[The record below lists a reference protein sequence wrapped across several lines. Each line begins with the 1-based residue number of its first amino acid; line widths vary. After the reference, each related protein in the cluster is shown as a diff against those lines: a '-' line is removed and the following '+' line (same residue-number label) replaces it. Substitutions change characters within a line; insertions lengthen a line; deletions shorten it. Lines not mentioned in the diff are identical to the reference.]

1 MVSTPAANA
10 ANAANAT
17 LTPQQQQQAGGAP
30 NAKRKPDGAD
40 DTLLLLM
47 SDPYA
52 NFVVQR
58 AFDASAG
65 ALRQQ
70 LVEEIKSRSDVL
82 SKFTYGR
89 HALLHLSKSLGE
101 RAERGMGGGP
111 QGDHRGGK
119 NAGQAGQNNNQT
131 KGANQRYRKK

>member
-1 MVSTPAANA
+1 
-10 ANAANAT
+10 
-17 LTPQQQQQAGGAP
+17 
-30 NAKRKPDGAD
+30 
-40 DTLLLLM
+40 M

-101 RAERGMGGGP
+101 RSERGMGGP
-111 QGDHRGGK
+111 QGEHRGGK
-119 NAGQAGQNNNQT
+119 NAGQGGQINNQA
-131 KGANQRYRKK
+131 KGANQRFRKK